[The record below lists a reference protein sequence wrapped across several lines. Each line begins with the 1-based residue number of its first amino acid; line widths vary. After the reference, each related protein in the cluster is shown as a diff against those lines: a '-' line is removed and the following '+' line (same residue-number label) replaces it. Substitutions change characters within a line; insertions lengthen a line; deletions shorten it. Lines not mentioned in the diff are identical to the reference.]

1 MGNPILKYEQYE
13 LIYEISREQVFI
25 YGIYG
30 ILSMQLSIFLHANM
44 NVLKHLILLLE
55 TPCPSVRS
63 SVRNVF
69 YPHLTH
75 THTNLICERV
85 R

>member
-30 ILSMQLSIFLHANM
+30 ILSMQLSIFCM
-44 NVLKHLILLLE
+44 KI
-55 TPCPSVRS
+55 
-63 SVRNVF
+63 
-69 YPHLTH
+69 
-75 THTNLICERV
+75 
-85 R
+85 